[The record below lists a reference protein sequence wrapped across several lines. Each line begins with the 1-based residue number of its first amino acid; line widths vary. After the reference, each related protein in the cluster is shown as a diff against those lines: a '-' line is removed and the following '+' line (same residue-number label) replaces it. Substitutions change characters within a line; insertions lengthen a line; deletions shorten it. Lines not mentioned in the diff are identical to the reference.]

1 VTASLV
7 AKDITKAFGPRVIL
21 DRVSLTVGPQHRVGI
36 VAPNGTGKS
45 TLLKILAGIEPPDS
59 GSVTCA
65 PPTATVGYL
74 PQEPE
79 RRAGETV
86 RAYLA
91 RRTGIA
97 DAEAG
102 LDAASQALAEQTP
115 GSDDAYAI
123 ALDRYLGLGAA
134 DFDARIGTVA
144 ADLALPERVLDL
156 DMTALSGGQAA
167 RAGLAAILLA
177 RFDIFLLD
185 EPTNDLDFA
194 GLARLER
201 FITNHL
207 SGGAVIVSHDRA
219 FLDRT
224 ITSVLEIDDHSH
236 TATEFAGGWSA
247 FLDER
252 ATARRHAEE
261 AWATYDAQRN
271 TLLDRARTQRQWS
284 VQGVSKVKKS
294 GETDKFIRAW
304 NKNSSEHVAAK
315 AKITDKA
322 LERME
327 AEAVDKPWEGWD
339 LRMEIAAAP
348 RSGVVARLTGAIVHR
363 GDFTLGPVDLQVDY
377 GEKVAILGANGSGKT
392 TLLNVVLGRLPLDA
406 GDAWRGPGVIVGE
419 LEQGREQFAGN
430 APLID
435 RFQEASGIVGSEARS
450 QLAKFGLSSEHVLRP
465 AGSLSPGERTRA
477 SLALLSAK
485 GVNCLVLDEPTNHL
499 DLPAIE
505 QLESALA
512 NYEGT
517 VLLVTHDRALLDQ
530 VALTRR
536 IEIENG
542 HITADHPVG

>member
-1 VTASLV
+1 
-7 AKDITKAFGPRVIL
+7 
-21 DRVSLTVGPQHRVGI
+21 
-36 VAPNGTGKS
+36 
-45 TLLKILAGIEPPDS
+45 
-59 GSVTCA
+59 
-65 PPTATVGYL
+65 
-74 PQEPE
+74 
-79 RRAGETV
+79 
-86 RAYLA
+86 
-91 RRTGIA
+91 
-97 DAEAG
+97 
-102 LDAASQALAEQTP
+102 
-115 GSDDAYAI
+115 
-123 ALDRYLGLGAA
+123 
-134 DFDARIGTVA
+134 
-144 ADLALPERVLDL
+144 
-156 DMTALSGGQAA
+156 
-167 RAGLAAILLA
+167 
-177 RFDIFLLD
+177 
-185 EPTNDLDFA
+185 
-194 GLARLER
+194 
-201 FITNHL
+201 
-207 SGGAVIVSHDRA
+207 
-219 FLDRT
+219 
-224 ITSVLEIDDHSH
+224 
-236 TATEFAGGWSA
+236 
-247 FLDER
+247 
-252 ATARRHAEE
+252 
-261 AWATYDAQRN
+261 
-271 TLLDRARTQRQWS
+271 
-284 VQGVSKVKKS
+284 
-294 GETDKFIRAW
+294 
-304 NKNSSEHVAAK
+304 
-315 AKITDKA
+315 
-322 LERME
+322 
-327 AEAVDKPWEGWD
+327 
-339 LRMEIAAAP
+339 MEIAAAP
-348 RSGVVARLTGAIVHR
+348 SSGVVARLTGAIVHR